1 MVFAA
6 YVLENGLCY
15 PGVGHLQP
23 ILSNIIKQRMLIDTL
38 IITKR

>member
-6 YVLENGLCY
+6 YLLENALFY